1 MNQNLKEIGKRICG
15 RRKSMGY
22 TQEQLAEMMDVS
34 IQMISN
40 LERGNKSIKIENLI
54 KLSKILQVSTDY
66 ILMGS
71 YADSDGARLSE
82 KLNSLSQRDYKII
95 TSLVDMCIDNDGVK

>member
-1 MNQNLKEIGKRICG
+1 MYQGLKEIGKRICE

-40 LERGNKSIKIENLI
+40 LERGNKAIKIKNLI
-54 KLSKILQVSTDY
+54 NLSNILQVSTDY
-66 ILMGS
+66 ILMGKTVGT
-71 YADSDGARLSE
+71 DRERLNG
-82 KLNSLSQRDYKII
+82 KINLLNDRDYKII
-95 TSLVDMCIDNDGVK
+95 DKLVDYCVSDDNAE